1 MNWSAYI
8 AKKIIVAPQ
17 QSFSKF
23 IIRLSVV
30 ATGVSVAAMLVTLCL
45 VNGFQQTVSRKV
57 FSFWGHIHVEA
68 YSQSR
73 TIMAEEE
80 GFTDSLGLSQVIA
93 TIPGVEHVQP
103 FATKSGILKKGET
116 FDGVVLKGI
125 DTSFDWSH
133 FSSFMETGKG
143 IDFNDTSYSRQ
154 IVLSQKMASELQVKT
169 NDSLL
174 LYFLRGESNIQY
186 RKVKVTG
193 IFKTG
198 IDEYDQNFAL
208 TDIRL
213 LRKMNLWRPHQI
225 GGYEVWV
232 NNLNELDTINQKIF
246 KQLPDRLNSLTI
258 RKQYPNIFDWLDVQH
273 QTKWIVIAIMAIVA
287 IINLITCL
295 LILVL
300 ERTRMVGLL
309 QSLGS
314 GNAAIRKIFLWY
326 AAYISIMGIALG
338 CVLGLGLCWAEDTFH
353 FLHMDE
359 ATYYVS
365 YAPVAFNWLQIGLV
379 ILGTIAICFIALILP
394 SYLVSRITPIKALRF
409 Q

>member
-8 AKKIIVAPQ
+8 ARKIITAPE

-23 IIRLSVV
+23 IIRLSVA
-30 ATGVSVAAMLVTLCL
+30 ATGISVAAMLITLCL
-45 VNGFQQTVSRKV
+45 VNGFQETVSQKV
-57 FSFWGHIHVEA
+57 FSFWGHIHVQS
-68 YSQSR
+68 YSQSQAQM
-73 TIMAEEE
+73 TEEE
-80 GFTDSLGLSQVIA
+80 GFSASSDLEQQIKS
-93 TIPGVEHVQP
+93 IPGIRHLQP
-103 FATKSGILKKGET
+103 FATKSAILKKDET
-116 FDGVVLKGI
+116 FSGVVLKGI

-133 FSSFMETGKG
+133 FNTFLEKG
-143 IDFNDTSYSRQ
+143 NAIDFKDTAYSRQ
-154 IVLSQKMASELQVKT
+154 IVMSRKMADELKL
-169 NDSLL
+169 NAGDSLL
-174 LYFLRGESNIQY
+174 LYFLRDGGNIQY
-186 RKVKVTG
+186 RRIKVAG

-198 IDEYDQNFAL
+198 IEEYDQSFAL

-213 LRKMNLWRPHQI
+213 LRKMNLWDGNRI

-232 NNLNELDTINQKIF
+232 DDLKKMDTINKQIF
-246 KQLPDRLNSLTI
+246 KLLPDGLNSMTI
-258 RKQYPNIFDWLDVQH
+258 RRQYPNIFDWLDVQH
-273 QTKWIVIAIMAIVA
+273 QTKWIVIAVMAIVA

-314 GNAAIRKIFLWY
+314 ANASIRKIFLWY
-326 AAYISIMGIALG
+326 ASYISLVGIG
-338 CVLGLGLCWAEDTFH
+338 IGVVLGLGLCAAEAWFH

-365 YAPVAFNWLQIGLV
+365 YAPVSFNWFQIGLV
-379 ILGTIAICFIALILP
+379 LAGTVTVCFLALILP
-394 SYLVSRITPIKALRF
+394 SYLVSRITPVKALRF

>member
-1 MNWSAYI
+1 MNWSAFI
-8 AKKIIVAPQ
+8 ARKIISAPQ

-45 VNGFQQTVSRKV
+45 VNGFQDTVSKKV
-57 FSFWGHIHVEA
+57 FSFWGHIHVEL
-68 YSQSR
+68 YSPSR

-80 GFTDSLGLSQVIA
+80 GFKDSTGFRALIA
-93 TIPGVEHVQP
+93 ATPGVAHVQP
-103 FATKSGILKKGET
+103 FATKSAILKKDET
-116 FDGVVLKGI
+116 FSGVVLKGF
-125 DTSFDWSH
+125 DSSFDWGH
-133 FSSFMETGKG
+133 FEPFMESGTGIG
-143 IDFNDTSYSRQ
+143 FTDTSYTREV
-154 IVLSQKMASELQVKT
+154 VLSKKMASDLKVKT

-186 RKVKVTG
+186 RKVKVAG

-198 IDEYDQNFAL
+198 IEEYDQGFAL

-213 LRKMNLWRPHQI
+213 LRRMNLWDKEQI

-232 NNLNELDTINQKIF
+232 KNLDLLDTINTQIF
-246 KQLPDRLNSLTI
+246 KQLPDGLNSLTI

-273 QTKWIVIAIMAIVA
+273 QTKWIVICIMAVVA

-300 ERTRMVGLL
+300 ERTTMVGLL
-309 QSLGS
+309 QSLGA
-314 GNAAIRKIFLWY
+314 GNRSIQKIFLMY
-326 AAYISIMGIALG
+326 ASYISVAGIALG
-338 CVLGLGLCWAEDTFH
+338 SILGLGLCWAEDRFH
-353 FLHMDE
+353 FLPMDE

-365 YAPVAFNWLQIGLV
+365 YAPVYFNWLQIGIVLAGTALV
-379 ILGTIAICFIALILP
+379 CFLALIVP
-394 SYLVSRITPIKALRF
+394 SFLVSRITPVKALRF

>member
-45 VNGFQQTVSRKV
+45 VNGFQETVSRKV

-80 GFTDSLGLSQVIA
+80 GFAARPDLAYAIA
-93 TIPGVEHVQP
+93 TIPGVVHVQP
-103 FATKSGILKKGET
+103 FATKSAILKKGET
-116 FDGVVLKGI
+116 FSGVVLKGI
-125 DTSFDWSH
+125 DASFNWNN
-133 FSSFMETGKG
+133 FNGFMESGTG
-143 IDFNDTSYSRQ
+143 ISLSDTNYSRQ
-154 IVLSQKMASELQVKT
+154 IVLSQKMANDLKATT

-186 RKVKVTG
+186 RKVKVSG
-193 IFKTG
+193 IYKTG

-208 TDIRL
+208 ADIRL
-213 LRKMNLWRPHQI
+213 LRKLNLWDSTQI

-232 NNLNELDTINQKIF
+232 SDLGKLDTINQKIF
-246 KQLPDRLNSLTI
+246 NQLPDGLNSLTI

-314 GNAAIRKIFLWY
+314 GNGSIQKIFLWY
-326 AAYISIMGIALG
+326 ASYISMVGIALG
-338 CVLGLGLCWAEDTFH
+338 CVLGLGLCWAEDRFH
-353 FLHMDE
+353 FLRMDE

-379 ILGTIAICFIALILP
+379 LLGTVLICFLALILP
-394 SYLVSRITPIKALRF
+394 SYLVSRITPVKALRF